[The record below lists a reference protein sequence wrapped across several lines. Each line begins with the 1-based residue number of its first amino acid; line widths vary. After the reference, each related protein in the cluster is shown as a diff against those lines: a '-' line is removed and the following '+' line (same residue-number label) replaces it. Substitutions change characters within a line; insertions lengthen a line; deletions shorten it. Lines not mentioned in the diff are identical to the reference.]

1 MSRHRVVL
9 ELALVFA
16 AAANL
21 CAQAAH
27 PAPKSATE
35 VFQQSVT
42 GPERATLRLAESM
55 PDGKYSFV
63 PTNGEFSG
71 VRTFAQLVKHIAVD
85 NYMMGAALLGE
96 KVPIDIGVREN
107 GPDTIITKAQVTE
120 FLRNSFAY
128 LHKAVGT
135 VNQGNLMESVSYEG
149 VPLPRLAVVNAA
161 ISHPWDIYGQMIEY
175 LRMNGVDPQKSL

>member
-1 MSRHRVVL
+1 MIRRRVVL
-9 ELALVFA
+9 ELALVFS

-27 PAPKSATE
+27 PTPKSATE

-85 NYMMGAALLGE
+85 NYVMGAALLGE
-96 KVPIDIGVREN
+96 KVPIDIGVHEN
-107 GPDTIITKAQVTE
+107 GPDTIVTKAQVTAL
-120 FLRNSFAY
+120 LRDSFAY

-135 VNQGNLMESVSYEG
+135 VNQGNLMELVSYDG

-175 LRMNGVDPQKSL
+175 LRMNGVNPQR